1 MQMKKQLR
9 YALMAVLL
17 TGLEN
22 GAFLRPG
29 PAGCGLRGPLSSP
42 PADSAGQNPAKPP
55 VQTGD
60 QVQKNQQEQSGSQQ
74 KPSMVDQ

>member
-9 YALMAVLL
+9 YALMAVLV
-17 TGLEN
+17 TGL
-22 GAFLRPG
+22 
-29 PAGCGLRGPLSSP
+29 AGCGLKGPLYFP
-42 PADSAGQNPAKPP
+42 PADATGQKSAKPP

-74 KPSMVDQ
+74 KPSMVAQ

>member
-9 YALMAVLL
+9 YALMAVLV
-17 TGLEN
+17 TGL
-22 GAFLRPG
+22 
-29 PAGCGLRGPLSSP
+29 AGCGLKGPLYFP
-42 PADSAGQNPAKPP
+42 PADSAGQKTAKPP

-74 KPSMVDQ
+74 KPSMVAQ